1 MKCKRVSLYMHSS
14 VIPQMFTI
22 SKAAVIY
29 SETLLIVVVAELK
42 EKRDLGWEGM
52 EMAPEK

>member
-1 MKCKRVSLYMHSS
+1 
-14 VIPQMFTI
+14 MFTI

-52 EMAPEK
+52 EIAPEK